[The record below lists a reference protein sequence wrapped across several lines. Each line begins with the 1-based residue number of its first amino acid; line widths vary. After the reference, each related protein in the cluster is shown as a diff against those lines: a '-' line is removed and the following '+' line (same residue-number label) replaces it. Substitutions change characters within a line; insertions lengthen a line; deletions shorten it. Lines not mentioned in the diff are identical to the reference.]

1 MNSLYTYYNNVQK
14 MAAFRQA
21 KRLQRGV
28 KLGEDQYGDQTN
40 DTRFESAPIPI
51 GTYDF
56 SLEFYMNSTGSNQAF
71 PFVFNRRVYVPSEK
85 GGISLY
91 NGNSYING
99 IYGILMEAPA
109 DEESNADSI
118 YPSWQAPTADEKYLL
133 TITRQGTTVKA
144 YINGELKV
152 TKEQSEVK
160 DMGDLQLAIANSS
173 DVGFVRVWNMCLSAD
188 DVTAHYNN
196 GDPMGYVV
204 LKNLRI
210 PQLIFPLPSY
220 TESKNTFSSNSPGVD
235 SNTTFDNP
243 AENGFSGPFIRCEV
257 ISKISMFCA
266 YRGTSPEAKSSPI
279 RLKVEYRCN
288 VDIYRD
294 LALTN
299 LILTSN
305 EGDAKE
311 AYINYAPNVSA
322 YLISANNPDAYLE
335 IRVLSIEAIGV
346 LAEYLPQN
354 LMFGRDDKAIA
365 TSWLDSAKQL
375 PLSDEYMEPLFQS
388 IGGYDMA
395 ANGVPEILY
404 NE

>member
-1 MNSLYTYYNNVQK
+1 M
-14 MAAFRQA
+14 
-21 KRLQRGV
+21 
-28 KLGEDQYGDQTN
+28 
-40 DTRFESAPIPI
+40 
-51 GTYDF
+51 
-56 SLEFYMNSTGSNQAF
+56 
-71 PFVFNRRVYVPSEK
+71 
-85 GGISLY
+85 
-91 NGNSYING
+91 
-99 IYGILMEAPA
+99 
-109 DEESNADSI
+109 
-118 YPSWQAPTADEKYLL
+118 
-133 TITRQGTTVKA
+133 
-144 YINGELKV
+144 
-152 TKEQSEVK
+152 
-160 DMGDLQLAIANSS
+160 
-173 DVGFVRVWNMCLSAD
+173 
-188 DVTAHYNN
+188 
-196 GDPMGYVV
+196 V

-220 TESKNTFSSNSPGVD
+220 TESKNTFTSNSPGVD

-388 IGGYDMA
+388 IGGYDMT
-395 ANGVPEILY
+395 ANGAPEILY